1 MVIVMKKDCLFCQ
14 IANKEAESFILY
26 EDNDLIVILDAYP
39 DADGH
44 TLIIPKKHY
53 EDIYEVPDELL
64 VKMFS
69 KAKEMTHK
77 LMDKLGKD
85 ALTYVI
91 NYGDAQVI
99 KHFHLHLI
107 PNYIKKEHNLSK
119 EEVYKLLNEDNNE

>member
-1 MVIVMKKDCLFCQ
+1 MEKDCLFCK
-14 IANKEAESFILY
+14 IANKEAESFILF
-26 EDNDLIVILDAYP
+26 EDDDLMVILDAYP

-53 EDIYEVPDELL
+53 KDIYEVPDELL

-107 PNYIKKEHNLSK
+107 PNYIKKEHKLIK